1 MILSDWKRVVRIL
14 TSGKTQFCF
23 MKVFILKWLDH
34 SFCINSICKNMNI
47 LKMFLL
53 LTCYFYFLSYQDIYS
68 QHCWVWWLTLS
79 SPHLGDRK
87 IAMSWR
93 PGLVTVWD
101 AVPQDISR
109 NNNTSI
115 SFCREAYLRG
125 LGNSQSVK
133 YLDVRTWVWPGGE
146 QIPCTHWVAN
156 PA

>member
-14 TSGKTQFCF
+14 TSGKTQFYF

-34 SFCINSICKNMNI
+34 SSCINSICKNMNI

-68 QHCWVWWLTLS
+68 QHCRVWWLTLS
-79 SPHLGDRK
+79 SLHLGDRK

-93 PGLVTVWD
+93 PGLVIVWD
-101 AVPQDISR
+101 AVPQDIPR

-115 SFCREAYLRG
+115 SFCHEAYLRG
-125 LGNSQSVK
+125 LGNSSVSK
-133 YLDVRTWVWPGGE
+133 VLG
-146 QIPCTHWVAN
+146 H
-156 PA
+156 